1 MSYFR
6 TLEENISD
14 VKKIQPD
21 NDCHATSNTY
31 SGSSSP
37 GGTSNKAASETM
49 TSKRTTM
56 KLGSGEL
63 KRSKG

>member
-21 NDCHATSNTY
+21 NDCHATSNTF

-37 GGTSNKAASETM
+37 GPSNKPAGETM